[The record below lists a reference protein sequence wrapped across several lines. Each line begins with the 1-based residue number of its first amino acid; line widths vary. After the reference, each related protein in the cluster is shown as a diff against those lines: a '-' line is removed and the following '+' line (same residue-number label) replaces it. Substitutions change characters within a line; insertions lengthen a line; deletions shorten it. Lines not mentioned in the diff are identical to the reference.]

1 MIELTQGQ
9 TIMAL
14 ALMIFAAIAIGEVM
28 FRFKRRKLKKEH
40 YHLSDY
46 GIDQMIDRIDFLC
59 RRDWE
64 PVDYAVHCRVYMF
77 GDMSV
82 GHIILRDYE

>member
-9 TIMAL
+9 TMMAL
-14 ALMIFAAIAIGEVM
+14 ALIIFAAIAIGEVM

-46 GIDQMIDRIDFLC
+46 GIDQMIDRIDF
-59 RRDWE
+59 
-64 PVDYAVHCRVYMF
+64 YAAGIGSLLIMLFIAGFIC
-77 GDMSV
+77 SV
-82 GHIILRDYE
+82 ICLWDISF

>member
-9 TIMAL
+9 TMMAL

-46 GIDQMIDRIDFLC
+46 GIDQMIDRIDF
-59 RRDWE
+59 
-64 PVDYAVHCRVYMF
+64 YAAGIGCLLIMLF
-77 GDMSV
+77 IV
-82 GHIILRDYE
+82 GIVCSIIRLWNIPF

>member
-9 TIMAL
+9 TMMAL

-28 FRFKRRKLKKEH
+28 FRFKRRKLEKEH

-46 GIDQMIDRIDFLC
+46 GIDQMIDRIDF
-59 RRDWE
+59 
-64 PVDYAVHCRVYMF
+64 YAAGIGCLLIMLF
-77 GDMSV
+77 IAGFICSV
-82 GHIILRDYE
+82 ICLWDISF

>member
-9 TIMAL
+9 TMMAL

-46 GIDQMIDRIDFLC
+46 GIDQMIDRIDF
-59 RRDWE
+59 
-64 PVDYAVHCRVYMF
+64 YAAGIGSLLIMLFIAGFIC
-77 GDMSV
+77 SV
-82 GHIILRDYE
+82 ICLWDISF

>member
-1 MIELTQGQ
+1 M
-9 TIMAL
+9 MAL

-46 GIDQMIDRIDFLC
+46 GIDQMIDRIDF
-59 RRDWE
+59 
-64 PVDYAVHCRVYMF
+64 YAAGIGSLLIMLFIAGFIC
-77 GDMSV
+77 SV
-82 GHIILRDYE
+82 ICLWDISF

>member
-1 MIELTQGQ
+1 M
-9 TIMAL
+9 MAL

-46 GIDQMIDRIDFLC
+46 GIDQCIDRIDFYVAGIASLLILL
-59 RRDWE
+59 
-64 PVDYAVHCRVYMF
+64 F
-77 GDMSV
+77 IV
-82 GHIILRDYE
+82 GIVCSIIRLWNIPF